1 LKRFIAS
8 YEWYSLNKY
17 VLGEIIGDIKGSIKI
32 ELQLYKACCP
42 ILVPK
47 EMGIS

>member
-1 LKRFIAS
+1 MNG
-8 YEWYSLNKY
+8 SLSKY
-17 VLGEIIGDIKGSIKI
+17 VLGEIIDDTKGTMKI
-32 ELQLYKACCP
+32 DMQLYKACCP

>member
-1 LKRFIAS
+1 MNG
-8 YEWYSLNKY
+8 SLNKY
-17 VLGEIIGDIKGSIKI
+17 VLCEIIDDTKGTMKI
-32 ELQLYKACCP
+32 DMQLYETFCP

>member
-1 LKRFIAS
+1 MNG
-8 YEWYSLNKY
+8 SLSKY
-17 VLGEIIGDIKGSIKI
+17 VLGEIIDDIKSTMKI
-32 ELQLYKACCP
+32 DNMQLYETFCP